1 MGFETIDVPE
11 LPLPGQFS
19 HVVRKGKMVFISGQT
34 ADNEGAAGN
43 LDPYAHAERV
53 FDYLEKAIKAAG
65 GDLTDIVKINIIIT
79 DLDQIPAILDCL
91 TRFLTSLLRCDHC
104 CSELDG

>member
-65 GDLTDIVKINIIIT
+65 GDLTDIVKIVIFHHEMMKP
-79 DLDQIPAILDCL
+79 LPARPDNCKAVMSAI
-91 TRFLTSLLRCDHC
+91 HM
-104 CSELDG
+104 EKI

>member
-1 MGFETIDVPE
+1 MGFEKIDVPE

-43 LDPYAHAERV
+43 LDPYAHAETFSPQDKSNGPQHARDNCTFAVNSCSRPAALRRV
-53 FDYLEKAIKAAG
+53 
-65 GDLTDIVKINIIIT
+65 
-79 DLDQIPAILDCL
+79 
-91 TRFLTSLLRCDHC
+91 RSL
-104 CSELDG
+104 

>member
-34 ADNEGAAGN
+34 ADNEGAAGI
-43 LDPYAHAERV
+43 LDPCAHAERV
-53 FDYLEKAIKAAG
+53 FDYLKKAMQP
-65 GDLTDIVKINIIIT
+65 LTIDFG
-79 DLDQIPAILDCL
+79 
-91 TRFLTSLLRCDHC
+91 RWWYRC
-104 CSELDG
+104 SVNVR